1 MAYFFSGQSHT
12 FNEYLLVPGYSSS
25 ECIPDNVSLRTP
37 LTRFRA
43 GEEPALS
50 LNVPMVSAVMQ
61 SVSGEKL
68 AAALA
73 RDYDRLDIW
82 GRRQVRSA
90 ADIALDRLHEKF
102 PTKAIEVQALID
114 GKTEDWVSAAS
125 ALTRD
130 LAGPASLTSRVD
142 GPLHMTLVSRRPV
155 PAGMQ
160 MISHPVYISI
170 DKDVLS
176 RRYAVTNWDQG
187 DMSLAV
193 MEQVL
198 ADVIE
203 AHEVIGVDICGDLPG
218 TLVLPDYQHA
228 DRINAASDR
237 ALYCFFKRLLCAMM

>member
-1 MAYFFSGQSHT
+1 MDRPRNYIFDFNHSYEDALPPEIYRYDCSGIR
-12 FNEYLLVPGYSSS
+12 GS
-25 ECIPDNVSLRTP
+25 ELYCS
-37 LTRFRA
+37 
-43 GEEPALS
+43 EEA
-50 LNVPMVSAVMQ
+50 
-61 SVSGEKL
+61 
-68 AAALA
+68 AAALCA
-73 RDYDRLDIW
+73 IIRTNGISGIHFLDSGDYHYITRLMTSFLAYPYDLLLIDHHTDMQEAAFGELLSCGSW
-82 GRRQVRSA
+82 A
-90 ADIALDRLHEKF
+90 ADLLRHDAHLQHLFLVGPDDAALDE
-102 PTKAIEVQALID
+102 AE
-114 GKTEDWVSAAS
+114 AAS
-125 ALTRD
+125 EKVIAIRCSEL
-130 LAGPASLTSRVD
+130 LAGS
-142 GPLHMTLVSRRPV
+142 V